1 MDAMRYI
8 YIYTF
13 LVRKRGQPPPLW
25 VFWSTNQIL
34 APGVAMVSCHCRR
47 PWRSCITVEEMVATL
62 QVYEHA
68 MWWRNFV
75 KKRKSKQLFE
85 FQRSTNTSESIDI
98 SLFKFHD
105 IPFSCHCKDPKLND
119 DNGLAFEVVE
129 FLENTQLVNIWRCHT
144 QTSTLADGKE
154 HEHSHTLKLWK
165 PEDIKPHLLMNV
177 FWGVQSWH
185 LLNFWCEVR
194 PSQGTKDWLTSRH
207 ETLSL

>member
-1 MDAMRYI
+1 
-8 YIYTF
+8 
-13 LVRKRGQPPPLW
+13 
-25 VFWSTNQIL
+25 
-34 APGVAMVSCHCRR
+34 MVSCHCRR

-75 KKRKSKQLFE
+75 KKTKIKTIVWIWKVDKYVRKHWYI
-85 FQRSTNTSESIDI
+85 NI

-105 IPFSCHCKDPKLND
+105 IPCSCHCKDPKLND
-119 DNGLAFEVVE
+119 DNGLAFEVFE

-177 FWGVQSWH
+177 LGGVQSWH